1 MITARSNIMKKVNR
15 VAVILCSNT
24 KKDTMCSVIEMY
36 NDSVSFRAR
45 RIFVDYA
52 YEEWYVNTSKYGF
65 MEPSIVLKPYDSWY
79 LDSKNVRTSGV
90 DTQVLI
96 DEMIN
101 DWLDLVWDS
110 FPNRDNFV
118 LDCHLS
124 KAYYNKLK
132 TIFPNINYIPQERV
146 LNKTAWKYHDATLM
160 MINGSTLE
168 EALDFIGT
176 KEKKQP
182 RTETEKWFYHYDG
195 TEYYGK
201 SPLLAKQYQIN
212 DFNIWSVS
220 MGDSNMT
227 CGWVIDK
234 SLLPHINKLPSGR
247 YRMDK
252 GYSKK
257 NTNMERGDIKQHLD
271 TLEQLINER

>member
-1 MITARSNIMKKVNR
+1 MGNEMNR

-24 KKDTMCSVIEMY
+24 KKDYQCSVPEMY

-52 YEEWYVNTSKYGF
+52 YDEWYVNTSKYGF

-79 LDSKNVRTSGV
+79 LDSKNVRTSGTN
-90 DTQVLI
+90 TQVLTDDMI
-96 DEMIN
+96 DE
-101 DWLDLVWDS
+101 WLEMVES
-110 FPNRDNFV
+110 QFPNKNNFI

-124 KAYYNKLK
+124 QTYYKKLK
-132 TIFPNINYIPQERV
+132 TIFPHTYWVPQQRV
-146 LNKTAWKYHDATLM
+146 LNKTAWRYHDATMLLL
-160 MINGSTLE
+160 NGGTLD
-168 EALDFIGT
+168 EAFDLLGK
-176 KEKKQP
+176 KENKTP
-182 RTETEKWFYHYDG
+182 RYESKKWFYHYDG

-201 SPLLAKQYQIN
+201 SPLLAKEHKIN

-257 NTNMERGDIKQHLD
+257 NTNMERGDIKSHLD